1 MAASNDNGDFNY
13 HMGYYYPAN
22 LDENVVK
29 AMPDFPF
36 KGGDILLAGF
46 QKSGPNWM
54 VRILM
59 AMYDD
64 WGVCKVDDLR
74 DPGVLN
80 WLALTP
86 QLRTVRQQWK
96 TAFED
101 QMTSMPSPRLLRT
114 HYPLE
119 VLCPEKHL
127 TEKRLEIIY
136 VSRNPKDVCVSWYHH
151 TQTFVDGSW
160 AALDW
165 KESVTN
171 FVEGRVNNGPWLDH
185 VTSWHKLG
193 RSDDVLHVKYEDMK
207 RNPKEVIGK
216 MANFL
221 NRPLTKPKI
230 QHVAESTTFEVMKS
244 NDKTIPLTKEV
255 KNFFRKGTIGD
266 WKNYFTVAQNE
277 HFDRVITEKLK
288 ERDIDFIYE

>member
-1 MAASNDNGDFNY
+1 MAVSNHNSDFYY
-13 HMGYYYPAN
+13 HMGYYYPAT

-29 AMPDFPF
+29 TTVGFPF
-36 KGGDILLAGF
+36 KEDDVLLAGF
-46 QKSGPNWM
+46 QKSGTNWM

-64 WGVCKVDDLR
+64 WGVCTVDDMS
-74 DPGVLN
+74 DPGLLD

-86 QLRTVRQQWK
+86 QMETFRHQWK
-96 TAFED
+96 TVFQD
-101 QMTSMPSPRLLRT
+101 QMTTMPSPRLLRT

-119 VLCPEKHL
+119 VLRPEKHL
-127 TEKRLEIIY
+127 TEKRLKIIC
-136 VSRNPKDVCVSWYHH
+136 VSRNPKDVCVSWYHY
-151 TQTFVDGSW
+151 TQTFAGCW
-160 AALDW
+160 AILNW

-171 FVEGRVNNGPWLDH
+171 FVEGRVVNGPWLDH

-221 NRPLTKPKI
+221 NRPLTETKI
-230 QHVAESTTFEVMKS
+230 QHVAESTTFKVMKS
-244 NDKTIPLTKEV
+244 NEKTIPLTKEA
-255 KNFFRKGTIGD
+255 KDFFRKGTIGD

-277 HFDRVITEKLK
+277 HFDRVLTEKLK